1 MEKDTVKDLKILI
14 LLNAWDGIISYIGV
28 FTKNIEEWNPFMRNI
43 VSDIRLLAAVKII
56 VPTLIIITIIFLINS
71 GGYSPSKA
79 VKKLIKTAEET
90 KQRDKGEDVQRR
102 TPTGRLCAGHDRA
115 AEYAVCRVFQKIPAG
130 SEVEK
135 RWPLEL
141 EAKEEKKEKKHATSQ
156 ALAASYIGNKNSK
169 KFHLSD
175 CSGQKRLL
183 WGTGSRDE
191 AIKAWYE
198 PCKVC
203 KP

>member
-79 VKKLIKTAEET
+79 VKKI
-90 KQRDKGEDVQRR
+90 DKNS
-102 TPTGRLCAGHDRA
+102 
-115 AEYAVCRVFQKIPAG
+115 FIPLYSSLTNSRFLDNKSCYLPM
-130 SEVEK
+130 SEVLLMK
-135 RWPLEL
+135 NLIAVFRN
-141 EAKEEKKEKKHATSQ
+141 
-156 ALAASYIGNKNSK
+156 IGYC
-169 KFHLSD
+169 LP
-175 CSGQKRLL
+175 G
-183 WGTGSRDE
+183 
-191 AIKAWYE
+191 Y
-198 PCKVC
+198 
-203 KP
+203 

>member
-1 MEKDTVKDLKILI
+1 MPKPFLHRAPNKQQTDNKPTADNQVELPPTAENEK
-14 LLNAWDGIISYIGV
+14 
-28 FTKNIEEWNPFMRNI
+28 
-43 VSDIRLLAAVKII
+43 
-56 VPTLIIITIIFLINS
+56 
-71 GGYSPSKA
+71 
-79 VKKLIKTAEET
+79 AEET